1 MNRSV
6 ILSPSRRHRERR
18 ERSAFSLKV
27 NVAGHVLVV
36 ACLAACSRQSDSPDI
51 HASAAAAP
59 PSSYALGHA
68 VDSGALR
75 KMDIDVDPSGASLPP
90 GSGNA
95 AKGLLVY
102 ASKCAMCHGA
112 KGEGLAAVPGHPAS
126 PKLVGRDPRVGFP
139 FGRDPK
145 LVKTVGNY
153 WPYST
158 TIYDYVH
165 RAMPLTA
172 PGTLTPDETYAVVAW
187 LLAENEII
195 PRDAEMN
202 AKTLPA
208 VKMPAAGRFVI
219 DDRSGKTVK

>member
-1 MNRSV
+1 MMSSRLPRGLKATGEAR
-6 ILSPSRRHRERR
+6 LSICTL
-18 ERSAFSLKV
+18 AV
-27 NVAGHVLVV
+27 VLT
-36 ACLAACSRQSDSPDI
+36 ACSTANSNPDAQ
-51 HASAAAAP
+51 ASSAAP
-59 PSSYALGHA
+59 PPASYELGKPIDSVALA
-68 VDSGALR
+68 
-75 KMDIDVDPSGASLPP
+75 KMDIDVDPSGATLPA

-95 AKGLLVY
+95 TKGIAVY
-102 ASKCAMCHGA
+102 AAKCATCHGA
-112 KGEGLAAVPGHPAS
+112 RGEGLPAMPDHPAS
-126 PKLVGRDPRVGFP
+126 PKLVGREPREGFP

-153 WPYST
+153 WPYAT
-158 TIYDYVH
+158 TVYDYVH

-208 VKMPAAGRFVI
+208 VKMPAAGRFVVVE
-219 DDRSGKTVK
+219 RAG

>member
-1 MNRSV
+1 MTPSSRAA
-6 ILSPSRRHRERR
+6 LSSRATRGICTLLF
-18 ERSAFSLKV
+18 A
-27 NVAGHVLVV
+27 
-36 ACLAACSRQSDSPDI
+36 AACSTGDGNPDTN
-51 HASAAAAP
+51 ASAAASP
-59 PSSYALGHA
+59 PSSYALGRPL
-68 VDSGALR
+68 DSVTLAKL
-75 KMDIDVDPSGASLPP
+75 DIDVDPSGAGLPA

-95 AKGLLVY
+95 TKGLMVY

-112 KGEGLAAVPGHPAS
+112 KGEGTPAS
-126 PKLVGRDPRVGFP
+126 TVAPIHIAYPKLVGRDPREGFP

-153 WPYST
+153 WPYAST
-158 TIYDYVH
+158 VYDYVH
-165 RAMPLTA
+165 RAMPITA

-208 VKMPAAGRFVI
+208 VKMPAAGRFVV
-219 DDRSGKTVK
+219 DDRTGKTVK

>member
-1 MNRSV
+1 MRNVTLSAAKGMAV
-6 ILSPSRRHRERR
+6 I
-18 ERSAFSLKV
+18 
-27 NVAGHVLVV
+27 VLV
-36 ACLAACSRQSDSPDI
+36 ASCSTASSDSDVAASTADAPPASYQLGRPVD
-51 HASAAAAP
+51 SAA
-59 PSSYALGHA
+59 LKK
-68 VDSGALR
+68 L
-75 KMDIDVDPSGASLPP
+75 DIDVDPTGASLPP

-95 AKGLLVY
+95 AKGLVVY
-102 ASKCAMCHGA
+102 ASKCALCHGA
-112 KGEGLAAVPGHPAS
+112 KGEGLPAAPNHPAG
-126 PKLVGRDPRVGFP
+126 PKLVGREPREGFP

-145 LVKTVGNY
+145 LVKTIGNY

-165 RAMPLTA
+165 RAMPITA

-208 VKMPAAGRFVI
+208 VKMPAAGRFVV
-219 DDRSGKTVK
+219 DDREGKTVK

>member
-1 MNRSV
+1 MKRLV
-6 ILSPSRRHRERR
+6 ILG
-18 ERSAFSLKV
+18 A
-27 NVAGHVLVV
+27 
-36 ACLAACSRQSDSPDI
+36 LAACTQGAPSDGT
-51 HASAAAAP
+51 HASAAVAS

-68 VDSGALR
+68 VDSAALR
-75 KMDIDVDPSGASLPP
+75 KIDIDVDPSGASLPP

-95 AKGLLVY
+95 TKGLLVY
-102 ASKCAMCHGA
+102 ASKCATCHGA
-112 KGEGLAAVPGHPAS
+112 KAEGMAAMPGHAAAPQ
-126 PKLVGRDPRVGFP
+126 LVGREPRVGFP

-145 LVKTVGNY
+145 LVKTIGNY

-158 TIYDYVH
+158 TVYDYVH
-165 RAMPLTA
+165 RAMPLSA

-208 VKMPAAGRFVI
+208 VKMPAAGRFVV
-219 DDRSGKTVK
+219 DDRAGKTVK